1 MERLNFDDIIK
12 RKLDSIPESF
22 QEADWDLMEKKISEK
37 NEEIDEVAF
46 EKLKDLKIPFDAK
59 SWSPL
64 AKRIE
69 AEFNWLNIVFKYK
82 FIELSFLLLIP
93 FLWEFQQNENIEITA
108 NKTLNIPI
116 HIPEIQSVEKN
127 IVANVETNTNI
138 PKSFPNPIITLERK
152 DYTLEETIPKIR
164 GIQKKEVEPLKRIQ
178 SELSL
183 TPIEL
188 RQPEELQK
196 SSFFVNMKAVS
207 GAEIN
212 RITSPMNLE
221 NRLLAFDR
229 LEPGVTGG
237 ILFEFGEGIWSFE
250 TGVIYSG
257 KIYSPRSTSVY
268 SGSPLNGFFRK
279 SMEDIHLN
287 IINIPFN
294 ARKEILELN
303 KLKLYG
309 IAGVSLQVAYTA
321 RYNLKFDPLSGQ
333 GSSTVVNLSEGWLQ
347 GGSFK
352 DNGYLTVNFGMSF
365 ERELTDRWSIF
376 VQPTYQHTGV
386 MFGKGIGPD
395 YDRIQTL
402 SLFSGIKVNLYR

>member
-12 RKLDSIPESF
+12 RKLDSIPENF
-22 QEADWDLMEKKISEK
+22 QEADWDIMEKKIFAK

-93 FLWEFQQNENIEITA
+93 FLWEFQRNEKIQITS
-108 NKTLNIPI
+108 NKSPVAVQ
-116 HIPEIQSVEKN
+116 IPEIKGLEKN
-127 IVANVETNTNI
+127 IVANIESNI
-138 PKSFPNPIITLERK
+138 PKSLTNPIIALERK
-152 DYTLEETIPKIR
+152 DYILEETKPKIR
-164 GIQKKEVEPLKRIQ
+164 GIQKKPSEPLKTIQ
-178 SELSL
+178 SELSFSSK
-183 TPIEL
+183 EL
-188 RQPEELQK
+188 KHNEESQK

-212 RITSPMNLE
+212 RVTSPMDLE
-221 NRLLAFDR
+221 NKLLAFDR
-229 LEPGVTGG
+229 LEPGLSGG

-250 TGVIYSG
+250 TGVIYSS

-309 IAGVSLQVAYTA
+309 IVGVSLQVAYTTN
-321 RYNLKFDPLSGQ
+321 YDLKFDPLSGQ
-333 GSSTVVNLSEGWLQ
+333 GSSTVVNLSEGWLE

-352 DNGYLTVNFGMSF
+352 DNGYLTINFGMSF
-365 ERELTDRWSIF
+365 ERELSDRWTIF
-376 VQPTYQHTGV
+376 VQPTYQHTGI

-402 SLFSGIKVNLYR
+402 SLFSGIKVNLFR

>member
-12 RKLDSIPESF
+12 RKLDSIPENF
-22 QEADWDLMEKKISEK
+22 QEANWDLMEKKIFAK
-37 NEEIDEVAF
+37 NEEIDDVAF

-59 SWSPL
+59 SWTPL

-93 FLWEFQQNENIEITA
+93 FLWEFEQNENIEIPD
-108 NKTLNIPI
+108 NKVTEALQ
-116 HIPEIQSVEKN
+116 IPEIHGVEKN
-127 IVANVETNTNI
+127 IVTIIETNI
-138 PKSFPNPIITLERK
+138 PQSFPRPIIALDKK
-152 DYTLEETIPKIR
+152 DYLIEEPKPKIR
-164 GIQKKEVEPLKRIQ
+164 GIQKSVVEPLETIN
-178 SELSL
+178 SELSIIPKEIIQ
-183 TPIEL
+183 TEVSPT
-188 RQPEELQK
+188 K

-212 RITSPMNLE
+212 RVTSPMDLE

-229 LEPGVTGG
+229 LEPGVSGG

-250 TGVIYSG
+250 TGVIYSS

-279 SMEDIHLN
+279 SMDDIHLN
-287 IINIPFN
+287 IINIPFD

-309 IAGVSLQVAYTA
+309 VAGVSLQVAYTA
-321 RYNLKFDPLSGQ
+321 NYDLKFDPLSGQ
-333 GSSTVVNLSEGWLQ
+333 GPSKVVNLSEGWLE

-352 DNGYLTVNFGMSF
+352 DNGYLTVNFGMSL
-365 ERELTDRWSIF
+365 ERELSDRWTIF
-376 VQPTYQHTGV
+376 VQPTYQHTAV

-395 YDRIQTL
+395 FDRIQTL